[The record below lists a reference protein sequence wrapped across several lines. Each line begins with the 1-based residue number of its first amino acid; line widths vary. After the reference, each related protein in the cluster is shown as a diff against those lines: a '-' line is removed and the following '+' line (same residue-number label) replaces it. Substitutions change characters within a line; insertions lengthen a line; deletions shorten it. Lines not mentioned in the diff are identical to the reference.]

1 MTFYSYFYNLLY
13 FLRIL
18 NGTGSEIMLVR
29 QATKHSPA
37 TCPMYGHKYHEVA
50 VKWMENNESIAAK
63 VG

>member
-1 MTFYSYFYNLLY
+1 
-13 FLRIL
+13 
-18 NGTGSEIMLVR
+18 MLVR